1 MAFIA
6 KRKGTGERIDLTMI
20 EHPREVLVDCGIA
33 VEQLWWYFGA
43 G

>member
-20 EHPREVLVDCGIA
+20 EHPREVLWI
-33 VEQLWWYFGA
+33 VELQ
-43 G
+43 